1 VRNQCPLKRANEG
14 ERGGKYSIQESE
26 GDKIVQKEEKTDKDG
41 KTAEK
46 EENTKSWSEGVRQ
59 MTQIEK

>member
-1 VRNQCPLKRANEG
+1 VRNQCPLKRAKEG
-14 ERGGKYSIQESE
+14 KRRGKYSIKESE

-41 KTAEK
+41 KTAGK
-46 EENTKSWSEGVRQ
+46 EENTKSSSEGVRQ